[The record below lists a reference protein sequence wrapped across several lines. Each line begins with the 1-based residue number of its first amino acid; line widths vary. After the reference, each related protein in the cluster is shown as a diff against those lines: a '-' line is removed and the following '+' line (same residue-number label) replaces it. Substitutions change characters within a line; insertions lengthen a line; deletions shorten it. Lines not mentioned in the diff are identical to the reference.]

1 MLISA
6 LQLPTPF
13 VLPQYPQKFT
23 QEVPRL
29 PWEGL
34 QDNLPELLA
43 VQGRDKEVALIVF
56 NEGFSELALNCLVCE
71 WLFML

>member
-1 MLISA
+1 M
-6 LQLPTPF
+6 
-13 VLPQYPQKFT
+13 
-23 QEVPRL
+23 